1 MDTSA
6 MALLDSL
13 PLLGTLQAA
22 ILLIYLLLRR
32 RVDFGRTALE
42 LALLVGLTLGQFAV
56 PGGTNTL
63 GLGGWGALAWPIV
76 VPTAVAFAC
85 DVMGIRL
92 NRWGWLLGWLALIPI
107 AMIMV
112 AELWLDGC
120 LPVAPSCGWI
130 WIAQSAWVM
139 VMAFWGTW
147 LIGMRLEAVAVVLR
161 QHSMGGTRLVA
172 ALALAF
178 ILCVRGLVELAYL
191 GSPSMA
197 AEATRWG
204 SLGWFLGL
212 SLLMVSL
219 TRLYPETADA
229 ALELNDQE
237 SIDRFRR
244 HLAHAVVFE
253 EGGVSPLARA
263 SVLTTILTVLA
274 LLGWSAV
281 TPVKEVAAT
290 SGQVVPS
297 GQIRPIQHLEG
308 GIVAEVLVREG
319 QLVQKGEV
327 LLRLDPAQAMA
338 ELEQVKVREAG
349 LELRAERLRA
359 FAEGRLPDFS
369 LVSAIAGDGQASDQG
384 TIFKAQ
390 EAARDSSV
398 AVLERQIAQRRS
410 EINQYEGQHHALG
423 EQLHLVEREVAIRS
437 DLLAKGL
444 NSQVSFLTIKRESE
458 RLKGES
464 SRLLAQL
471 HTSRESLAEAESR
484 LQDQRSKLIQDAVT
498 EMGTAGAELAQL
510 RETRG
515 KLEDRVQRLALV
527 APVRGIVQE
536 LSVASPGAV
545 IPQGGMVTKIVP
557 VDDVLLVENQI
568 QPRDVGHV
576 QPGQPVRIKVS
587 SYDFARFGA
596 VEGVLTQISPSTF
609 LDDDKLPYYKGVVT
623 LAKAYVGDDP
633 ERNRILPGMTV
644 QADVVTGEKTILQY
658 LLKPIQLAA
667 SQAFRER

>member
-1 MDTSA
+1 MT
-6 MALLDSL
+6 LLDSL
-13 PLLGTLQAA
+13 PLLGALQAA
-22 ILLIYLLLRR
+22 ILLGYLLLRR
-32 RVDFGRTALE
+32 RVDFGRTTLE
-42 LALLVGLTLGQFAV
+42 LALLVGVALGQFSL
-56 PGGTNTL
+56 PGGDNRL
-63 GLGGWGALAWPIV
+63 GLGPWGGLSWVIA
-76 VPTAVAFAC
+76 VPAAVLFAYEL
-85 DVMGIRL
+85 MGLRHDRWVRL
-92 NRWGWLLGWLALIPI
+92 IAWLALGP
-107 AMIMV
+107 AMIIAFAV
-112 AELWLDGC
+112 LGGDGC
-120 LPVAPSCGWI
+120 PADAQCGWL
-130 WIAQSAWVM
+130 WMFQSAWIM
-139 VMAFWGTW
+139 TMAFGGLW
-147 LIGMRLEAVAVVLR
+147 LIGRRMESVSVLLLNR
-161 QHSMGGTRLVA
+161 SLGGTRLFGA
-172 ALALAF
+172 GALAAVLGV
-178 ILCVRGLVELAYL
+178 CGLVQLAYL

-197 AEATRWG
+197 ADAARWG
-204 SLGWFLGL
+204 ALGWFICL

-219 TRLYPETADA
+219 TRLYPETAES
-229 ALELNDQE
+229 ALELNDHE
-237 SIDRFRR
+237 NIDRFRR

-253 EGGVSPLARA
+253 EGGVDPLARA

-297 GQIRPIQHLEG
+297 SQIRPIQHLEG

-327 LLRLDPAQAMA
+327 LLRLDPAQAVA
-338 ELEQVKVREAG
+338 ELEQIKVRESG

-359 FAEGRLPDFS
+359 FAEGRGPDFS
-369 LVSAIAGDGQASDQG
+369 HAAGGADDSQVSDQNV
-384 TIFKAQ
+384 IFKAQ
-390 EAARDSSV
+390 EASRLAAV
-398 AVLERQIAQRRS
+398 TVLESLIAQRRS
-410 EINQYEGQHHALG
+410 DISQYEGQHAALG
-423 EQLHLVEREVAIRS
+423 EQLKLVEREVSIRE

-444 NSQVSFLTIKRESE
+444 NSQVSFLIIKRESE
-458 RLKGES
+458 RLKGERA
-464 SRLLAQL
+464 RLLAQIR
-471 HTSRESLAEAESR
+471 TSREALAEAESR
-484 LQDQRSKLIQDAVT
+484 LQDQRSKLAQDALT

-510 RETRG
+510 RETRA
-515 KLEDRVQRLALV
+515 KLEDRVQRLAV
-527 APVRGIVQE
+527 IAPVRGIVQE

-545 IPQGGMVTKIVP
+545 IPQGGMITKIVP
-557 VDDVLLVENQI
+557 VDDTLLVENQI

-609 LDDDKLPYYKGVVT
+609 LDEEKLPYYKGVVT
-623 LAKAYVGDDP
+623 LAKNYVGDDP